1 MIRLRARNNASRA
14 TELFPLTQIIR
25 ANDLRHSVKASLN
38 PTYSESS
45 RMLCV
50 GQDAEPGIR
59 SAKPVG
65 YLVFTAGPAVE
76 STGQL
81 IVGADK
87 RPAVDQDVQ
96 K

>member
-1 MIRLRARNNASRA
+1 
-14 TELFPLTQIIR
+14 
-25 ANDLRHSVKASLN
+25 
-38 PTYSESS
+38 
-45 RMLCV
+45 MLCV